1 MKYGETQKK
10 VKGMDV
16 FYSYLLYAKKYPL
29 LLVGVFLASAFTQ
42 GVLVL
47 TPLYLSHFFNYLID
61 FAKGTGVSEALLYS
75 TLSTIA
81 LLYLL
86 QWCSRRVFGF
96 SIVLLEIKVM
106 RDLYASSFGYLVRH
120 SHHFFESQ
128 FSGTLTRRVSK
139 YVFAFESLF
148 DSVSMTF
155 FPSFLYLS
163 GAIYVLYTHNSILG
177 LVLGGWS
184 IAFFTF
190 QVFLSLWRQ
199 PLRVARAEAD
209 SAVVGGVA
217 DVVSNQHTVMLFASA
232 AHEEKLFG
240 SLVEK
245 WRHSI
250 TRSWFADEYIWA
262 LQGLL
267 TMGIQLALLFGAF
280 YFWRQGQ
287 LTIGDFVLIQ
297 TYAIGIVENLY
308 SVSRELRRVYDAV
321 ADAGEM
327 VAILNQPHDIA
338 DAPHAKKLEVS
349 RGALELTQVQFSYGS
364 SREAVLKDFSLSVRG
379 GEKIGVVGRSG
390 AGKSTLVK
398 LLLRHYDITG
408 GTIAI
413 DGQEIRSVTQDSLR
427 EHISFVPQESLLFHR
442 SLGEN
447 IAYGKPSAS
456 EEEIRE
462 SARKA
467 FAYEFIERLPKKYN
481 TFVGERGVK
490 LSGGERQRVAI
501 ARAIL
506 KDAPILI
513 LDEATASLDSESEVA
528 IQKALHELMEGKTV
542 IAIAHR
548 LSTLREMDRIIVL
561 DGGHI
566 VEDGTHESLI
576 AQGGIYAD
584 LWNHQAGGFIPAD
597 GE

>member
-1 MKYGETQKK
+1 
-10 VKGMDV
+10 
-16 FYSYLLYAKKYPL
+16 
-29 LLVGVFLASAFTQ
+29 
-42 GVLVL
+42 
-47 TPLYLSHFFNYLID
+47 
-61 FAKGTGVSEALLYS
+61 
-75 TLSTIA
+75 
-81 LLYLL
+81 
-86 QWCSRRVFGF
+86 
-96 SIVLLEIKVM
+96 
-106 RDLYASSFGYLVRH
+106 
-120 SHHFFESQ
+120 
-128 FSGTLTRRVSK
+128 
-139 YVFAFESLF
+139 
-148 DSVSMTF
+148 
-155 FPSFLYLS
+155 
-163 GAIYVLYTHNSILG
+163 
-177 LVLGGWS
+177 
-184 IAFFTF
+184 
-190 QVFLSLWRQ
+190 
-199 PLRVARAEAD
+199 
-209 SAVVGGVA
+209 
-217 DVVSNQHTVMLFASA
+217 
-232 AHEEKLFG
+232 
-240 SLVEK
+240 
-245 WRHSI
+245 
-250 TRSWFADEYIWA
+250 
-262 LQGLL
+262 
-267 TMGIQLALLFGAF
+267 MGIQLALLFGAF